1 MFKELCNQF
10 SLIMGI
16 SLILT
21 NSCLA
26 QFRPDRP
33 TFFQDG
39 QRFMEQEIRK
49 LEAQQNNNNSPNNIE
64 HPSQLLTIND
74 GKLNWQK
81 YLFQDAGF
89 SVWMPSGISS
99 EETVKIHNPIIGEIE
114 FEVFAT
120 HPQSLRFISAYSLVD
135 NLAKIGN
142 EEQIFTAIKNGIIQR
157 NNFNLVTDQ
166 TIPVSGYYKH
176 YLVMEDSANQE
187 TIYFN
192 IYVINNKVYVLAVGA
207 KSTDHEEDINSFF
220 DSFRLLS
227 AN

>member
-1 MFKELCNQF
+1 MFKELCKQF
-10 SLIMGI
+10 SLMIGI

-39 QRFMEQEIRK
+39 QRFMEQEIRN
-49 LEAQQNNNNSPNNIE
+49 LEAQQNNNNSPNNVE

-99 EETVKIHNPIIGEIE
+99 EETVKIDTPMGEIE

-120 HPQSLRFISAYSLVD
+120 HPQSLRFISAYSLTD

-142 EEQIFTAIKNGIIQR
+142 EEQIFATIKNGIIQR
-157 NNFNLVTDQ
+157 TNFNLVTDQ
-166 TIPVSGYYKH
+166 KIYVSGYYKH
-176 YLVMEDSANQE
+176 YLVMEDSAKNE

-192 IYVINNKVYVLAVGA
+192 IYVINNKVYVLAVGS
-207 KSTDHEEDINSFF
+207 KSTDKEKDINSFF